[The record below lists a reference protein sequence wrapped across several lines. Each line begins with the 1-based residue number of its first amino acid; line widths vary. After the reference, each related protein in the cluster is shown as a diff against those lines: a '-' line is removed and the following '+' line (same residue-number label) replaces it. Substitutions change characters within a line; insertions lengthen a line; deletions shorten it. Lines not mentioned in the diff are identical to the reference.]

1 MTKAFFAIFLT
12 EARLALRG
20 GDMLLFGILFP
31 VAVMLLT
38 GFVMGPEGTALG
50 FAGISAIGICAAG
63 LMGVPLTFAGY
74 RHSKILRR
82 YRVTP
87 VSPTVLLVAVAAVQT
102 AFAAVSGIA
111 VLIVASGLFGVRIEG
126 GLVRFALTFAFV
138 LFSVFSLGFLVA
150 SLVPDERAAN
160 VACSILYFPTLFASG
175 ATVPYEILPRPLT
188 AVMDWIPLTE
198 GIKLLKGAT
207 VGSSPGGDLAGFLA
221 LAALGALSCVVAARS
236 FRWE

>member
-1 MTKAFFAIFLT
+1 MKRAFLAILAT

-20 GDMLLFGILFP
+20 GDMVLFGILFP

-38 GFVMGPEGTALG
+38 GFVMGPDKTALG

-74 RHSKILRR
+74 RHAKILRR

-87 VSPTVLLVAVAAVQT
+87 VSPAVLLVAVAAVQT
-102 AFAAVSGIA
+102 SFAAVSGIA
-111 VLIVASGLFGVRIEG
+111 VYLVASGLFGVRVEG
-126 GLVRFALTFAFV
+126 GALRFALTFAFV
-138 LFSVFSLGFLVA
+138 LFPIFSVGFLVA

-160 VACSILYFPTLFASG
+160 VACSLLYFPPLFASG
-175 ATVPYEILPRPLT
+175 ATVPYEILPRALT
-188 AVMDWIPLTE
+188 AVMDWFPLTE

-207 VGSSPGGDLAGFLA
+207 VGAPASGDLAGFLA
-221 LAALGALSCVVAARS
+221 LAALGALSCVVAART

>member
-1 MTKAFFAIFLT
+1 MKKAFLAILRV

-38 GFVMGPEGTALG
+38 GFVMGPEKTALG
-50 FAGISAIGICAAG
+50 FAGISAIGICAGG

-74 RHSKILRR
+74 RHARILRR

-87 VSPTVLLVAVAAVQT
+87 TSPTVLLVAVAAVQT
-102 AFAAVSGIA
+102 AFALVSGIA
-111 VLIVASGLFGVRIEG
+111 VYLVASGLFGVRVEG
-126 GLVRFALTFAFV
+126 GFLRFALTFCFV
-138 LFSVFSLGFLVA
+138 VFPVFSVGFLVA
-150 SLVPDERAAN
+150 SLVPNERAAN
-160 VACSILYFPTLFASG
+160 VACSVLYFPTLFASG

-188 AVMDWIPLTE
+188 AVMDWVPLTE

-207 VGSSPGGDLAGFLA
+207 VGSPASADLMGFLA
-221 LAALGALSCVVAARS
+221 LALLGALSCVVAARA